1 MPQTPTS
8 LQTETVCRYFT
19 ECIKIFTSYATITD
33 KIFLLV
39 YFQRE
44 FIFWRSFSVCKTIG
58 IFFFTDRIN
67 DRMWNYRRTLCQ
79 HMFSVGELVG
89 KKLPMKWQSYTNGL
103 GPSVKLLNVALL

>member
-58 IFFFTDRIN
+58 IFFLPIELTIECGITDERYADECVLSGI
-67 DRMWNYRRTLCQ
+67 
-79 HMFSVGELVG
+79 
-89 KKLPMKWQSYTNGL
+89 
-103 GPSVKLLNVALL
+103 